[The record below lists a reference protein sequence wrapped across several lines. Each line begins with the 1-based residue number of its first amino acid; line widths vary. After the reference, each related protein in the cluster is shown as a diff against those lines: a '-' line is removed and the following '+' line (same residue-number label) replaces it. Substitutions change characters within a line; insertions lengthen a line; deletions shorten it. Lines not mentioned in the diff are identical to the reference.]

1 MNGLLIAI
9 DGPMGAGKGT
19 VARLLAERLGY
30 RYVDTGAMYRAI
42 AWKALRTG
50 TDLGDRR
57 AVAEL
62 ARDTR
67 IRLQIA
73 PGGLR
78 VFCDGEDVTEAIRS
92 VEVNA
97 AVSEVASNPGVR
109 AVLTEQQ
116 RELGR
121 SAAVVME
128 GRDIGTIVLP
138 DADLKIYL
146 DASLE
151 ERARRRW
158 EEMRARGANI
168 PLDEVREI
176 LRRDDEAATAREVAP
191 LRRAPDAHVVDS
203 TGKAPEQVVEE
214 IMRLVRSV
222 AGSR

>member
-1 MNGLLIAI
+1 
-9 DGPMGAGKGT
+9 MGAGKGT